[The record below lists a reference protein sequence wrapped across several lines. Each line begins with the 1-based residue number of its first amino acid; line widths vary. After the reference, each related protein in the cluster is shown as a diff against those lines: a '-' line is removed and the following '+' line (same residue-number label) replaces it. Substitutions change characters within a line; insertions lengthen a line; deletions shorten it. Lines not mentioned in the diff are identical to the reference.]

1 MTITTRYTGD
11 SHRQLP
17 TPLRA
22 VARWVVDSPPA
33 LRIAAGLSLL
43 VHAAA
48 GSVLLFST
56 HRVGQLADAPIDG
69 EMQTVVTLAPIDTP
83 APQPET
89 KPEPAP
95 QPEPEPKPE
104 ATPEAKQE
112 PVPAPTPPTPPPSSE
127 PTISPAS
134 DTPPAPASAPSTPT
148 PSTTA
153 PRTTFVPKPPAD
165 APAPSKEIAFAGLKA
180 KRASRVVY
188 VVDASG
194 PMVSHWAWAGTQ
206 LRTSLARLDQ
216 TQQFQV
222 LVTRL
227 LPAASGQSATS
238 RTPEVIAFTDADGDS
253 LHAARPTTIASA
265 VVWLGNQRIRG
276 APDPLPGLARALALK
291 PDLILLLSH
300 SFEQGLSANVG
311 RTKDAVLAEL
321 DRLNPRQS
329 DGRRAVVI
337 KTVQLGGDDPTGLLQ
352 AIALEHGDGPGSYHA
367 VTPAELGDSP
377 K

>member
-1 MTITTRYTGD
+1 MTMANRFTGD
-11 SHRQLP
+11 SHGPMPR
-17 TPLRA
+17 
-22 VARWVVDSPPA
+22 VFVWFMDSPPS
-33 LRIAAGLSLL
+33 LRVAAGLSLL

-48 GSVLLFST
+48 GSVLLFSP

-83 APQPET
+83 TPQPET
-89 KPEPAP
+89 KPEPT
-95 QPEPEPKPE
+95 PEPEPV
-104 ATPEAKQE
+104 PEAKQE
-112 PVPAPTPPTPPPSSE
+112 TASDPTPPAPLPE
-127 PTISPAS
+127 PTIAPAAN
-134 DTPPAPASAPSTPT
+134 TPPAPANAPSTPT

-165 APAPSKEIAFAGLKA
+165 APPPPAKEIAFAGLKA
-180 KRASRVVY
+180 KRAARVVY

-227 LPAASGQSATS
+227 LPAASGQSATTRS
-238 RTPEVIAFTDADGDS
+238 PEVIAFTDTDGDS
-253 LHAARPTTIASA
+253 LHVARPTTIASA

-276 APDPLPGLARALALK
+276 APDPLPGLARAIALK

-329 DGRRAVVI
+329 DSRRGVVI

-352 AIALEHGDGPGSYHA
+352 AIAMEHGDGPGSYHA
-367 VTPAELGDSP
+367 VTPAELGDAP

>member
-1 MTITTRYTGD
+1 MTMANRYTGN
-11 SHRQLP
+11 SHGTMP
-17 TPLRA
+17 RA
-22 VARWVVDSPPA
+22 IAWFVDSPPA

-43 VHAAA
+43 VHAAM
-48 GSVLLFST
+48 GSVLLFSP

-83 APQPET
+83 
-89 KPEPAP
+89 
-95 QPEPEPKPE
+95 
-104 ATPEAKQE
+104 EAKQE
-112 PVPAPTPPTPPPSSE
+112 PQPEPVPKPVPEAVTEPAEKSAPNPPPPPPTE
-127 PTISPAS
+127 PAIFPAA
-134 DTPPAPASAPSTPT
+134 DTPPVPTPASTPSTST

-153 PRTTFVPKPPAD
+153 PRTTFVPKPLAD
-165 APAPSKEIAFAGLKA
+165 TTPAPSKEIAFAGLKA
-180 KRASRVVY
+180 KRAARVVY

-206 LRTSLARLDQ
+206 LRTSLSRLDQ

-227 LPAASGQSATS
+227 LPAASGEAATS
-238 RTPEVIAFTDADGDS
+238 RKPEVLAFVDAGGDS

-300 SFEQGLSANVG
+300 SFEQGLSANIG
-311 RTKDAVLAEL
+311 RTKEAVLAEL

-352 AIALEHGDGPGSYHA
+352 SIALEHGDGPGSYHA
-367 VTPAELGDSP
+367 VTPAELGDTP

>member
-1 MTITTRYTGD
+1 MPRV
-11 SHRQLP
+11 
-17 TPLRA
+17 LR
-22 VARWVVDSPPA
+22 WFVDSPPA

-43 VHAAA
+43 VHAAL
-48 GSVLLFST
+48 GSILLFST

-69 EMQTVVTLAPIDTP
+69 EMQTVVTLSPVDTP
-83 APQPET
+83 ASQPET
-89 KPEPAP
+89 KREPEP

-104 ATPEAKQE
+104 ATPEARQE
-112 PVPAPTPPTPPPSSE
+112 PAPAPTPPPPAPE
-127 PTISPAS
+127 PLISPAS
-134 DTPPAPASAPSTPT
+134 GPPSAPASAPSTST

-153 PRTTFVPKPPAD
+153 PRTTFVPKPPAN
-165 APAPSKEIAFAGLKA
+165 APTPSKEIAFAGLKA

-206 LRTSLARLDQ
+206 LRTSLSRLDQ

-238 RTPEVIAFTDADGDS
+238 RMPEVIAFTDTEGDS
-253 LHAARPTTIASA
+253 LHAARPTIIANA

-276 APDPLPGLARALALK
+276 APDPLPGLARALTLK

-311 RTKDAVLAEL
+311 RTKEAVLAEL

-329 DGRRAVVI
+329 DGRRSVVI

-352 AIALEHGDGPGSYHA
+352 AIAMEHGDGPGSYHA
-367 VTPAELGDSP
+367 VTPAELGDRP

>member
-1 MTITTRYTGD
+1 MTMANRYTGD
-11 SHRQLP
+11 SHGPMPRV
-17 TPLRA
+17 LR
-22 VARWVVDSPPA
+22 WFVDSPPA

-43 VHAAA
+43 VHAAM
-48 GSVLLFST
+48 GSVLLFSP
-56 HRVGQLADAPIDG
+56 HHVGQLADAPIDG
-69 EMQTVVTLAPIDTP
+69 EMQTIVTLAPTDTP
-83 APQPET
+83 APKTELPQGPSPET
-89 KPEPAP
+89 KPTPAEPIAQPAP
-95 QPEPEPKPE
+95 AQ
-104 ATPEAKQE
+104 AQTPT
-112 PVPAPTPPTPPPSSE
+112 PPLLPAPTFAPPTDASPAGGPSS
-127 PTISPAS
+127 SPS
-134 DTPPAPASAPSTPT
+134 STNT
-148 PSTTA
+148 
-153 PRTTFVPKPPAD
+153 PRTSFVPKPPAD
-165 APAPSKEIAFAGLKA
+165 APPPTTKEIAFAGLKA
-180 KRASRVVY
+180 KRAARIVY

-216 TQQFQV
+216 AQQFQV

-227 LPAASGQSATS
+227 LPAASGEAATS
-238 RTPEVIAFTDADGDS
+238 RKPEVLAFVDAGGDS

-276 APDPLPGLARALALK
+276 APDPLPGLARALTLK

-311 RTKDAVLAEL
+311 RTKGTVLAEL

-337 KTVQLGGDDPTGLLQ
+337 KTIQLGGDDPTGLLQ
-352 AIALEHGDGPGSYHA
+352 SIAREHGDGPGSYHA
-367 VTPAELGDSP
+367 VTPAEMGDTP